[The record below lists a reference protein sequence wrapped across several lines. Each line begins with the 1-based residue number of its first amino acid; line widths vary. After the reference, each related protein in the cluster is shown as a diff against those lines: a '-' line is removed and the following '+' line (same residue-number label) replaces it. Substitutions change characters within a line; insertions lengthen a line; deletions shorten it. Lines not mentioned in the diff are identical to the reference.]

1 MNVQKNLLKSS
12 IKMLKDGG
20 IIIYCTCS
28 LETEEGEEQI
38 DKFISKNKNV
48 RRRKIDP
55 IHLDGFNTSL
65 TPKGDIRI
73 LPNMLENGGND
84 GFFISMI
91 EKIDA

>member
-1 MNVQKNLLKSS
+1 M
-12 IKMLKDGG
+12 
-20 IIIYCTCS
+20 
-28 LETEEGEEQI
+28 
-38 DKFISKNKNV
+38 
-48 RRRKIDP
+48 
-55 IHLDGFNTSL
+55 HLDGFNTSL